1 MAGNPMTDGPTC
13 SLDGSCCGP
22 EHPCCPEYSG
32 PVEFRRATASDLA
45 KVETLLSQSHL
56 PLDGVADCI
65 DNFIVAE
72 AGGSIVGSIGMET
85 HEGVGLLRSAAV
97 SKPLQGRGI
106 GRRLVEELIA
116 DAKGQG
122 ISAMYLLTT
131 TAEDY
136 FPSFGFEKIE
146 RDKVPSALEAS
157 PELQGACPAS
167 AIVMKK
173 ELRAS

>member
-1 MAGNPMTDGPTC
+1 MTDGPVC
-13 SLDGSCCGP
+13 STDGSCCGP
-22 EHPCCPEYSG
+22 ESPCCDEYSG
-32 PVEFRRATASDLA
+32 SVDFRRATTSDLGS
-45 KVETLLSQSHL
+45 VQTLLSQSHL
-56 PLDGVADCI
+56 PLDGVAECI
-65 DNFIVAE
+65 DKFFVAE
-72 AGGSIVGSIGMET
+72 AGDSIVGSIGMET
-85 HEGVGLLRSAAV
+85 HDGVGLLRSAAV

-116 DAKGQG
+116 DATHQG

-131 TAEDY
+131 TAENY
-136 FPSFGFEKIE
+136 FPSFGFEKID
-146 RDKVPSALEAS
+146 RSGVPEALEAS